1 MKFYILLTIILQ
13 ISPRLGDINSVS
25 VFHMSDSALDERSSF
40 SPLQKRKTSRNVVEC
55 RPTDRAPFGGI
66 LQDCLVCAGQ
76 LSKHHLSCTM
86 LKTCAVVIVE
96 PTTGKPSKVEKMT
109 VEELVY
115 RLPQSLDSTCTVTP
129 LLRFISPHTHTR
141 TLLHPIHSSIMSS
154 EARLRIVK
162 LDDNNYPE
170 WKGDITGALMS
181 ASLDEFIDSD
191 AEVVPAPEGP
201 VSQERKVLYDVY
213 VMRQRKAA
221 GIMFSHMTQQFRI
234 IVESEG
240 FIYQP
245 LKIWLLMKEKFQATT
260 SSSKGRAYSA
270 FTRIIFTSLDQYIK
284 DTRSALATMRAC
296 SVNFS
301 DDLQELIGETIV
313 ENFQIPWRQPYLFLI
328 LNDL

>member
-96 PTTGKPSKVEKMT
+96 PTTGKPSKVEKMS

-129 LLRFISPHTHTR
+129 LLRFFNKTFTPTPDSQKSIGMLFFDKPLTSEKVQICDQE
-141 TLLHPIHSSIMSS
+141 TL
-154 EARLRIVK
+154 RKFGYVK
-162 LDDNNYPE
+162 
-170 WKGDITGALMS
+170 I
-181 ASLDEFIDSD
+181 
-191 AEVVPAPEGP
+191 
-201 VSQERKVLYDVY
+201 
-213 VMRQRKAA
+213 
-221 GIMFSHMTQQFRI
+221 
-234 IVESEG
+234 
-240 FIYQP
+240 
-245 LKIWLLMKEKFQATT
+245 
-260 SSSKGRAYSA
+260 
-270 FTRIIFTSLDQYIK
+270 
-284 DTRSALATMRAC
+284 
-296 SVNFS
+296 
-301 DDLQELIGETIV
+301 
-313 ENFQIPWRQPYLFLI
+313 
-328 LNDL
+328 